1 VEVSNS
7 IHGRKLPH
15 PDFPVQFLE
24 ENMAR
29 IERGDPM
36 GMIRDP
42 AKERPKA
49 FYTFDGKFQEP
60 DGPQHRG

>member
-1 VEVSNS
+1 
-7 IHGRKLPH
+7 
-15 PDFPVQFLE
+15 
-24 ENMAR
+24 MAR
-29 IERGDPM
+29 IERGEPM